1 MRRAAV
7 LVSAGL
13 PRCWRRAA
21 SAQNDRPRN
30 LILFVPDGL
39 RGRIVTPQTAPTMAE
54 VRDKGVN
61 FKNSHSLFPTFT
73 TANASAMATGHHLG
87 DTGDFSNTIYTGYPV
102 EAAGGTVTP
111 FLESDPVLRDVDEH
125 FGGDYLNEETVL
137 KMARAKGYSTAAMGK
152 LGPTLIFD
160 HTDKIGAD
168 GLHSIVIDDATGS
181 KNGVPL
187 SQEMQA
193 ALTKAGLP
201 LVTPSRGESAK
212 AGDAKTP
219 GTLVPN
225 TAQQAYFA
233 DVATKVVLPMFKA
246 RNKPFVLVFWSRDP
260 DGSQHNNGD
269 SLNTVT
275 PGINGPT
282 SIAGIHNADDN
293 LAQLRKALDDLGL
306 AASTNI
312 IISSDHGFSTIS
324 KESKS
329 SPAAKASYDDT
340 PKDFLPMGFLAIDL
354 AKALDLPLFDPN
366 DKNARVADN
375 AHPKAGNGL
384 LGNDPDKPDLVV
396 ANNGGSDLIYL
407 PNKDKKL
414 AARTIK
420 ALLEQDYVSGLFV
433 DDKLGRFP
441 GTLEM
446 SQLGLK
452 GKAVTPTPSIV
463 VNFRSYT
470 TGCDEPT
477 NCSVEVADT
486 VLRQGQGM
494 HGSFG
499 RGDTMNFTAAIGPD
513 FKAGYVDPLP
523 VSNADV
529 GMTIAQLMGLH
540 TAAAGGLIG
549 RVMSEALPNGIIPK
563 AADGNDHLQAGSQRT
578 ADDREVPARAVAT
591 LFRCGGISGANG
603 RPRSRR
609 RQTKNG
615 GEITPPSQL
624 CRFPG
629 DGYIPMSN
637 TFGRCASGN
646 AAAPTMVATILIRV
660 RLLRCLPRIW
670 LAIHSS
676 ISVSTSTARSAPSFR
691 SRCPA
696 TAQRCAAAPASR
708 TRRPRDARLPW
719 PTGRRNVRRR
729 CARRRHR

>member
-1 MRRAAV
+1 MRRAT
-7 LVSAGL
+7 LLLTIGL
-13 PRCWRRAA
+13 TTLFATAA

-39 RGRIVTPQTAPTMAE
+39 RGRIVTPQTAPAMAE

-61 FKNSHSLFPTFT
+61 FRNSHSLFPTFT
-73 TANASAMATGHHLG
+73 TANASAMATGHYLG

-111 FLESDPVLRDVDEH
+111 FLEADPVLHDVDEH

-152 LGPTLIFD
+152 VGPTLIFD

-193 ALTKAGLP
+193 ALTKANLS
-201 LVTPSRGESAK
+201 LATPSRGEHAK
-212 AGDAKTP
+212 IGDARTP

-225 TAQQAYFA
+225 TIQQAYFA

-260 DGSQHNNGD
+260 DGSQHNQGD

-282 SIAGIHNADDN
+282 SMAGIRNADDN
-293 LAQLRKALDDLGL
+293 LAQLRKALDELGL

-312 IISSDHGFSTIS
+312 IITSDHGFSTIS

-340 PKDFLPMGFLAIDL
+340 PKDFLPMGFVAIDL

-375 AHPKAGNGL
+375 THTKAGNGL

-396 ANNGGSDLIYL
+396 ADNGGSDLIYL

-494 HGSFG
+494 HGTFG
-499 RGDTMNFTAAIGPD
+499 RGDTLNFTAAIGPD

-529 GMTIAQLMGLH
+529 GMTIAQLMGLR
-540 TAAAGGLIG
+540 TAANGGLTG

-563 AADGNDHLQAGSQRT
+563 AADGTITSKPAANGLRTVVKYQRVLSQRYFD
-578 ADDREVPARAVAT
+578 AA
-591 LFRCGGISGANG
+591 G
-603 RPRSRR
+603 
-609 RQTKNG
+609 
-615 GEITPPSQL
+615 
-624 CRFPG
+624 FPG
-629 DGYIPMSN
+629 RTVGLDAEGDKQK
-637 TFGRCASGN
+637 
-646 AAAPTMVATILIRV
+646 
-660 RLLRCLPRIW
+660 
-670 LAIHSS
+670 
-676 ISVSTSTARSAPSFR
+676 TA
-691 SRCPA
+691 
-696 TAQRCAAAPASR
+696 
-708 TRRPRDARLPW
+708 
-719 PTGRRNVRRR
+719 GK
-729 CARRRHR
+729 

>member
-1 MRRAAV
+1 MRPAIALLSV
-7 LVSAGL
+7 GL
-13 PRCWRRAA
+13 ITFLADAA
-21 SAQNDRPRN
+21 SAQDTPRN

-39 RGRIVTPQTAPTMAE
+39 RGRMVTPQTAPAMAE
-54 VRDKGVN
+54 VRDKGIN

-102 EAAGGTVTP
+102 AAAAGTVTP
-111 FLESDPVLRDVDEH
+111 FLETDPVLRDVDEH
-125 FGGDYLNEETVL
+125 FGGDYLNEETIL
-137 KMARAKGYSTAAMGK
+137 KMARAKGYSTAAIGK
-152 LGPTLIFD
+152 VGPTLIFD
-160 HTDKIGAD
+160 HTDKIGTD
-168 GLHSIVIDDATGS
+168 GLHSVVIDDATGG

-187 SQEMQA
+187 SDEMKA
-193 ALTKAGLP
+193 ALTTASLP
-201 LVTPSRGESAK
+201 LATPSRGDNGK
-212 AGDAKTP
+212 AGDSKTA
-219 GTLVPN
+219 GTVVPN
-225 TAQQAYFA
+225 TAQQAYLT
-233 DVATKVVLPMFKA
+233 DVAAKVVLPMFKA

-282 SIAGIHNADDN
+282 SLAGIKNADNN
-293 LAQLRKALDDLGL
+293 LAQLRKALEDLGL

-324 KESKS
+324 KESKT
-329 SPAAKASYDDT
+329 SPSVKNTYPDT
-340 PKDFLPMGFLAIDL
+340 PAGFLPMGFLAIDL

-375 AHPKAGNGL
+375 AYPKAGNGL
-384 LGNDPDKPDLVV
+384 LGKDPAKPDLVM
-396 ANNGGSDLIYL
+396 ATNGGSDLIYL
-407 PNKDKKL
+407 PNRDKKL

-499 RGDTMNFTAAIGPD
+499 RGDTMNFMAAIGPD

-529 GMTIAQLMGLH
+529 GMTIAQLMNLRSAGN
-540 TAAAGGLIG
+540 GGLTG
-549 RVMSEALPNGIIPK
+549 RIMSEALPNGIIPK
-563 AADGNDHLQAGSQRT
+563 VADGSLVSKRAPNGLRTVVKYQRVLSQRYFD
-578 ADDREVPARAVAT
+578 AA
-591 LFRCGGISGANG
+591 G
-603 RPRSRR
+603 
-609 RQTKNG
+609 
-615 GEITPPSQL
+615 
-624 CRFPG
+624 FPG
-629 DGYIPMSN
+629 RTVGLDDE
-637 TFGRCASGN
+637 SGKQK
-646 AAAPTMVATILIRV
+646 
-660 RLLRCLPRIW
+660 
-670 LAIHSS
+670 
-676 ISVSTSTARSAPSFR
+676 TA
-691 SRCPA
+691 
-696 TAQRCAAAPASR
+696 
-708 TRRPRDARLPW
+708 
-719 PTGRRNVRRR
+719 GK
-729 CARRRHR
+729 

>member
-1 MRRAAV
+1 MRCSLV
-7 LVSAGL
+7 LLSAGL
-13 PRCWRRAA
+13 TLLSAGVA
-21 SAQNDRPRN
+21 FAQNATPHN

-39 RGRIVTPQTAPTMAE
+39 RGRIVTPQTAPAMSE

-73 TANASAMATGHHLG
+73 TANASAMATGHYLG
-87 DTGDFSNTIYTGYPV
+87 DTGDFSNTIYTGYAVGP
-102 EAAGGTVTP
+102 ANGTVTP
-111 FLESDPVLRDVDEH
+111 FLEVDPVIIDADEH

-137 KMARAKGYSTAAMGK
+137 KMARAKGYSTAALGK

-168 GLHSIVIDDATGS
+168 GLHSIVIDDATGG

-187 SQEMQA
+187 SNEMKD
-193 ALTKAGLP
+193 ALIKANLP
-201 LVTPSRGESAK
+201 LATPSRGDNGK

-233 DVATKVVLPMFKA
+233 DVASKVVLPMFKA

-260 DGSQHNNGD
+260 DGSQHNTGD

-282 SIAGIHNADDN
+282 SMAGIKNADNN

-306 AASTNI
+306 AADTNI
-312 IISSDHGFSTIS
+312 MIAADHGFSTIS
-324 KESKS
+324 KESKT
-329 SPAAKASYDDT
+329 SPAAKASYEDT

-354 AKALDLPLFDPN
+354 AKALELPLFDPN

-384 LGNDPDKPDLVV
+384 LGQDPAKPDVVV
-396 ANNGGSDLIYL
+396 ATNGGSDLIYL

-414 AARTIK
+414 AERTVK
-420 ALLEQDYVSGLFV
+420 ALLEQDYVSGIFV
-433 DDKLGRFP
+433 EDDLGRIP
-441 GTLEM
+441 GSLPL
-446 SQLGLK
+446 SQLGLR
-452 GKAVTPTPSIV
+452 GKAVTPHPAIV

-499 RGDTMNFTAAIGPD
+499 RGDTMNFMAAIGPD
-513 FKAGYVDPLP
+513 FKAGYVDALP

-529 GMTIAQLMGLH
+529 GA
-540 TAAAGGLIG
+540 TAARLLGLKQKPNGNLIG
-549 RVMSEALPNGIIPK
+549 RVMTEALPNGITPK
-563 AADGNDHLQAGSQRT
+563 AVAGTFVSK
-578 ADDREVPARAVAT
+578 PA
-591 LFRCGGISGANG
+591 ANG
-603 RPRSRR
+603 LKTVVKYQRVLAQRYFDAA
-609 RQTKNG
+609 G
-615 GEITPPSQL
+615 
-624 CRFPG
+624 FPG
-629 DGYIPMSN
+629 RTVGLDLEGGKQK
-637 TFGRCASGN
+637 TAGN
-646 AAAPTMVATILIRV
+646 
-660 RLLRCLPRIW
+660 
-670 LAIHSS
+670 
-676 ISVSTSTARSAPSFR
+676 
-691 SRCPA
+691 
-696 TAQRCAAAPASR
+696 
-708 TRRPRDARLPW
+708 
-719 PTGRRNVRRR
+719 
-729 CARRRHR
+729 